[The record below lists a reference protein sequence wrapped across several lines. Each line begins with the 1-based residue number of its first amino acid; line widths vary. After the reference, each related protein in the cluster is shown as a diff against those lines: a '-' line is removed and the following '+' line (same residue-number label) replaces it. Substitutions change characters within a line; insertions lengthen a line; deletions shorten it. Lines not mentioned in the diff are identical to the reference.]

1 MREFEI
7 AQEATTDASQAETW
21 AAITTGSAGWLWPQ
35 PELTADAAGAAGA
48 GGAIVEWDPPHR
60 WVGYETGENGWYN
73 RLEAQVTARE
83 DGGSTLRWVHSG
95 MFVDS
100 WDDQYDGVTQHT
112 AFYLHTLQEYLQ
124 HFRGR
129 DAVWTHVEAP
139 VGGPGGAPDA
149 LDVLR
154 ATLGVPTDAVVGD
167 EVTVTLPGGPT
178 SAVVDYVHPHFLGLR
193 TEDALVRVFGRNA
206 FGHVVGVA
214 VHDFADTP
222 SSSDETAAAWTDLL
236 TRTYGG

>member
-7 AQEATTDASQAETW
+7 SRETSIEASQQETW

-35 PELTADAAGAAGA
+35 PELAGDAEGAPGA
-48 GGAIVEWDPPHR
+48 GGPIVEWDPPHR
-60 WVGYETGENGWYN
+60 FVGYDTGENGWYN

-83 DGGSTLRWVHSG
+83 DGGSLLRWVHSG
-95 MFVDS
+95 VFVDD
-100 WDDQYDGVTQHT
+100 WDDQYDGVSQHT
-112 AFYLHTLQEYLQ
+112 DFYLHTLVQYLA

-154 ATLGVPTDAVVGD
+154 AALGIRGEATVGD
-167 EVTVTLPGGPT
+167 EITVALPSGPT
-178 SAVVDYVHPHFLGLR
+178 SAVLDYLHPHFVGLR
-193 TEDALVRVFGRNA
+193 TDDALVRVFGRHA
-206 FGHVVGVA
+206 FGHVIGVA
-214 VHDFADTP
+214 VHDFAASP
-222 SSSDETAAAWTDLL
+222 SSSQDTAAAWTSLL
-236 TRTYGG
+236 ERTYTA

>member
-7 AQEATTDASQAETW
+7 SREASTDASQAETW

-35 PELTADAAGAAGA
+35 PELTEGAAGA
-48 GGAIVEWDPPHR
+48 GGPVVEWDPPHR
-60 WVGYETGENGWYN
+60 WVGHETREDGWYN

-95 MFVDS
+95 MFVDD
-100 WDDQYDGVTQHT
+100 WEDQYDGVSQHT
-112 AFYLHTLQEYLQ
+112 EFYLHTLQQYLA

-139 VGGPGGAPDA
+139 LGGPGGAPDA

-154 ATLGVPTDAVVGD
+154 AALGIPTDAAVGD
-167 EVTVTLPGGPT
+167 EVTLAVPDGPT

-193 TEDALVRVFGRNA
+193 TADALVRVFGRHA

-214 VHDFADTP
+214 VHDFAAQP
-222 SSSDETAAAWTDLL
+222 ASSDGTEAAWSGLL
-236 TRTYGG
+236 ARTYGG